1 MKTHRQPLIN
11 LPWEPCLTSMM
22 KRFAKTVNDFQ
33 QLAIFA
39 KRSIIDVWQG
49 SEYASNSKV

>member
-11 LPWEPCLTSMM
+11 LPREPCLTSMM

-39 KRSIIDVWQG
+39 KRSIIDV
-49 SEYASNSKV
+49 